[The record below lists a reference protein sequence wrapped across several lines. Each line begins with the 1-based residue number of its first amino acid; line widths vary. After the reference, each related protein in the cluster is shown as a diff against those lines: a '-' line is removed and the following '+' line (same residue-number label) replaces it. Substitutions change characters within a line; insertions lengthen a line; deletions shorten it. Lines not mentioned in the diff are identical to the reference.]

1 MKRLWT
7 SGRIIGVS
15 TLVMFVLTAGNTA
28 SVRGQDKA
36 LEKKPAEASPT
47 PSEED
52 STQFFTQ
59 KVRPVLAQSCYK
71 CHTTESAGG
80 LRLDSHAAVLK
91 GGEAGPA
98 IVPGDPEK
106 SLLIEPVPPT
116 RHPQRPPQG
125 RQ

>member
-7 SGRIIGVS
+7 SSRIIGVS

-36 LEKKPAEASPT
+36 MEKKPAEPSPT

-80 LRLDSHAAVLK
+80 LRLDSHAAV
-91 GGEAGPA
+91 
-98 IVPGDPEK
+98 
-106 SLLIEPVPPT
+106 
-116 RHPQRPPQG
+116 
-125 RQ
+125 

>member
-7 SGRIIGVS
+7 SGGIIGFS

-28 SVRGQDKA
+28 SVRGKDKA

-91 GGEAGPA
+91 GGESAPP

-106 SLLIEPVPPT
+106 SRLIEAGRQTAQRKVPP
-116 RHPQRPPQG
+116 
-125 RQ
+125 